1 MIAMEKMIAN
11 RYLIVKNVGHGGM
24 ADVYVAMDTVLKR
37 EVAIKILKG
46 ELSNDPV
53 ALIRFE
59 REASAST
66 TLSHPNIVDIYDVG
80 EDDGRHFIVME
91 YVRGSTLK
99 QLINRRGALLLDE
112 SIYFMKQLV
121 SATALAHRKGVIH
134 RDIKPQNILVKDDG
148 TLKMADFGISL
159 AANALQLTREDA
171 VLGSVHYL
179 APEIAKGEGATFQ
192 SDIYA
197 LGIVFYE
204 LLAGSVPFKGEEA
217 VAIALKHVRENVPN
231 IQDINP
237 TIPNSVVNII
247 SKATCKNKSMR
258 YQTANEMYED
268 LESCLDEDIINQEI
282 INLDEVANNEPTM
295 VIDTPMSKK
304 EAKKEVPLKSNKKI
318 MKGFFFSFIG
328 LLMVSLTAL
337 VILILLFLSGFIS
350 FPGQANVL
358 MPDIV
363 GMTVSEAEQELK
375 NNGLVLNVNN
385 ISRVLTADTESGL
398 IIASDPINGEEVKKG
413 TNVDLVVSSGIY
425 NVMKDYVGKDL
436 EESKAELKQY
446 PKIRVVENAISS
458 MDYIPGTIINQDLM
472 EAGMKFDDKQSYT
485 VQFTY
490 VEYSEMVIPYSIKGM
505 AVEDAK
511 KILESSGMKVLL
523 SILDTSSLSQE
534 EKDKL
539 SLNTVVKTNPSWGVS
554 YTQKEGN
561 YITIF
566 YYQ

>member
-1 MIAMEKMIAN
+1 MEKMIAN